1 MTVDTLR
8 VSRRGHAI
16 VLEINRPED
25 DNRIDMDTMLALT
38 TELKASSSTDAK
50 VVVITGAGEKFCC
63 GGRIGGFPEGK
74 VYDQLTYAR
83 AFTELMEAISRSSL
97 PVIAALNGDCLAGGM
112 SVLECCDL
120 AIASDKTSFGYPEV
134 NNGLF
139 PMLAIAV
146 VRNSL
151 PQKLA
156 FDMFYTG
163 RKLDAQTALDLRLV
177 NEVVPRDKLDAAVD
191 AWVEL
196 LSSKSASS
204 LMVGRQAWGAM
215 DGMTRSQA
223 LEYAQSALVTMLA
236 ATK

>member
-38 TELKASSSTDAK
+38 AELKASSSTDAK
-50 VVVITGAGEKFCC
+50 VVVITGAGDKFCC